1 MDLKFWRK
9 KWLLTAVIITII
21 LVATALFLTTIKFS
35 YDNENDAAM
44 QYFSSQQGMPDAFTA
59 LERLT
64 PSDAVVLC
72 WWDYGRAVREWSHRE
87 VIEAYP
93 SREIA
98 QSVGATRSILGNLG
112 AQIFAKWGS
121 HERIK
126 DIAQAFTL
134 NEEQSLQ
141 ILRTYN
147 ASYVVVFVPD
157 ELDKFTWI
165 AQIADH
171 DSTGYLTYN
180 EETQD
185 YEPTARGEEVTLLRL
200 IFDDLWQPR
209 HFTKLYETDKAKIF
223 EINY

>member
-21 LVATALFLTTIKFS
+21 LVATALFLTTVKFS
-35 YDNENDAAM
+35 YESENDEAM
-44 QYFSSQQGMPDAFTA
+44 QYFLSQKGMPDAFTA

-72 WWDYGRAVREWSHRE
+72 WWDYGQSVREWSHRE

-98 QSVGATRSILGNLG
+98 QSVGSTRSILGNLG

-121 HERIK
+121 HEKIQ
-126 DIAQAFTL
+126 DIARAFTL

-147 ASYVVVFVPD
+147 ASYVLVFVPD
-157 ELDKFTWI
+157 ELEKFTWI
-165 AQIADH
+165 AQIADC
-171 DSTGYLTYN
+171 DSTGYLIYN
-180 EETQD
+180 EETEEH
-185 YEPTARGEEVTLLRL
+185 EPTARGEEVTLLRL
-200 IFDDLWQPR
+200 IFDDVWQPR
-209 HFTKLYETDKAKIF
+209 HFTKLYDNDKAKIY